1 MVDDAGTEPGALEGP
16 TSCCGHRSRWCLQPR
31 HPAHNIAGKNGQHSN
46 GCPEGRQYHYGAAR
60 HELDEFG
67 LVDVFDPM
75 DRVNEKLS
83 ENQRQADMLRA
94 PRITLKLDGFD
105 FSRPAVEVVKAKL
118 AKPAPPRWVERA
130 TTLGL
135 LDGAGRFAGTENAV
149 RLMRRALEY
158 RVGASPSRSCASR
171 EPAGWTL

>member
-1 MVDDAGTEPGALEGP
+1 M
-16 TSCCGHRSRWCLQPR
+16 PR
-31 HPAHNIAGKNGQHSN
+31 GQAVPLW
-46 GCPEGRQYHYGAAR
+46 GAR

-83 ENQRQADMLRA
+83 EDQRQADVLRA
-94 PRITLKLDGFD
+94 PPITLKLDGFD

-118 AKPAPPRWVERA
+118 AKPAPPRWVERT

-135 LDGAGRFAGTENAV
+135 LDGAGRWQ
-149 RLMRRALEY
+149 
-158 RVGASPSRSCASR
+158 
-171 EPAGWTL
+171 EPKTP